1 MNVLLLL
8 VLASASPADDFRK
21 TQPSPLPSSTFT
33 VPPVQTGVVPGT
45 RLEIVL
51 VEDHALPAVQL
62 RMVFPSGSLL
72 DPPEKAGLT
81 GLCTRLAN
89 EGTERLTKVQWET
102 ALADLAASVEL
113 GGGAEQSSLSLRSLK
128 ETWPGTLDLAL
139 ELVAHPG
146 LRDDDLKRVRDRA
159 LAQLAQAKGSAA
171 GLAARLQSRVAWGA
185 NHPMGALATEKSL
198 AAIGVADC
206 QKVLARLRPDGA
218 RVFVAG
224 DVTLAEVTAALGARL
239 TAQGFRG
246 TAAKAPKMPAP
257 RTDSAVDRAPVVL
270 VNVPGAEQSV
280 VTIVAAGPPRQAK
293 DHDATSVMA
302 AVLGGGFSSR
312 INMNLREKNGFTYGA
327 RGGFSY
333 WKDRS
338 LFTVSS
344 SVRTDATGPALK
356 EIAAELKSIVAT
368 PITDV
373 ELGRERDGSLLAFPA
388 SFATSSSTL
397 DTWSNVFFYGLPKD
411 TLDKTPARLAALKKS
426 DMEKVAKMRVPQN
439 LRVFVVGDAARIA
452 ADLDGIAAAN
462 LFGKKGKVVVL
473 DADGVIVESGAVT
486 PK

>member
-113 GGGAEQSSLSLRSLK
+113 GVGAEQSSLSLRSLK

-198 AAIGVADC
+198 AAIGVA
-206 QKVLARLRPDGA
+206 VLLKESRVRADPAAPRPAFLGGVRDA
-218 RVFVAG
+218 VANPVVSRVLL
-224 DVTLAEVTAALGARL
+224 VTLIY
-239 TAQGFRG
+239 
-246 TAAKAPKMPAP
+246 M
-257 RTDSAVDRAPVVL
+257 
-270 VNVPGAEQSV
+270 
-280 VTIVAAGPPRQAK
+280 
-293 DHDATSVMA
+293 
-302 AVLGGGFSSR
+302 GGFSGWESTFGFWTEARYGWTAREVGLCFVVVGIVSVICQGFLAGRLARRFGESR
-312 INMNLREKNGFTYGA
+312 VLAFGCLTFGTSLIAQVFASRLLPDADWLVPAIMAVGASGMAMTMPNISALISRSVDPDRQGAMLGLNMA
-327 RGGFSY
+327 
-333 WKDRS
+333 
-338 LFTVSS
+338 SS
-344 SVRTDATGPALK
+344 SIARIFGPIIAGAIFSQIGHDWPLIIGAAMTIPAAVMAINAGRAFRKRQAAAVPATG
-356 EIAAELKSIVAT
+356 
-368 PITDV
+368 
-373 ELGRERDGSLLAFPA
+373 
-388 SFATSSSTL
+388 
-397 DTWSNVFFYGLPKD
+397 
-411 TLDKTPARLAALKKS
+411 
-426 DMEKVAKMRVPQN
+426 Q
-439 LRVFVVGDAARIA
+439 
-452 ADLDGIAAAN
+452 
-462 LFGKKGKVVVL
+462 
-473 DADGVIVESGAVT
+473 
-486 PK
+486 